1 MSQAKYS
8 LGQRL
13 FAEWLGSMLLVVAA
27 ISPTILGFN
36 ALKSGVPLAVVMD
49 AFAVWLVLFVLI
61 TILGPVSYCHINPS
75 VTIAMMAT
83 KNIGVKIG
91 VLYIIVQ
98 LIGGLC
104 GTLASH
110 AMFIG
115 NDFFQWIA
123 ISTNV
128 RSGGVYFAE
137 FLGTFM
143 LNLTIFGLMHH
154 KTEQAH
160 RRLCHCFDSGRAFA
174 DDLQHH
180 VRQSPGD
187 FRPHLH
193 LGHCR
198 RTPLRCRRVHCGADC
213 RGTDGSRSFQD
224 FIQRT
229 PGQNGI
235 EVGKGSGSWQ
245 SGWTPGKSRTA
256 IGLWGDELTITL
268 H

>member
-13 FAEWLGSMLLVVAA
+13 FAEWLGSMLLVVVA

-83 KNIGVKIG
+83 KNIEVKIG

-115 NDFFQWIA
+115 NDFFQWMA

-128 RSGGVYFAE
+128 RNGGVYFAE
-137 FLGTFM
+137 FLGTFV
-143 LNLTIFGLMHH
+143 LNLTIFALMHH

-160 RRLCHCFDSGRAFA
+160 RAGFVIASIVGGLLLTTSSTMFANPQVTFARIFTWAIAGVRPFDAGVFIVVQIAAALTAAGVSRILFSERLV
-174 DDLQHH
+174 Q
-180 VRQSPGD
+180 
-187 FRPHLH
+187 
-193 LGHCR
+193 
-198 RTPLRCRRVHCGADC
+198 T
-213 RGTDGSRSFQD
+213 
-224 FIQRT
+224 
-229 PGQNGI
+229 
-235 EVGKGSGSWQ
+235 
-245 SGWTPGKSRTA
+245 KSRLEKVPVV
-256 IGLWGDELTITL
+256 GSSVGR
-268 H
+268 